1 MFSRDETVNAVLRFY
16 KTVIRHPYLNNST
29 LIVPPVNG
37 WTTINIEGK
46 NETVLDLLCHLPYL
60 CSENV
65 FEELIIHWES
75 IPVCYLDNQDRLLS
89 NPLPAHCIYLARA
102 ESYLGTSLILDT
114 NEGTITEFYH
124 TGSHITVPYE
134 EYEALPE
141 AEKWKAHRTRPTT
154 ELLDNWTQRY
164 EKLVWMLVPNPIRQP
179 VTGRFYSRAVS
190 SAEEEL
196 LVQQGQLEPWHV
208 QDDSSS
214 NDNREESED
223 DREQHKRKRKRKHVV
238 VGLELRL
245 SYIEV
250 AKANLIY
257 AGCLQHI
264 SLPRMAGSLRQ
275 GAM

>member
-1 MFSRDETVNAVLRFY
+1 M
-16 KTVIRHPYLNNST
+16 
-29 LIVPPVNG
+29 
-37 WTTINIEGK
+37 
-46 NETVLDLLCHLPYL
+46 
-60 CSENV
+60 
-65 FEELIIHWES
+65 
-75 IPVCYLDNQDRLLS
+75 
-89 NPLPAHCIYLARA
+89 
-102 ESYLGTSLILDT
+102 ILDT

-196 LVQQGQLEPWHV
+196 LVQQGQLEPWHI

-223 DREQHKRKRKRKHVV
+223 DRERKRKRKHVV
-238 VGLELRL
+238 VGLEVRP

-264 SLPRMAGSLRQ
+264 SLPPMARSLRQ

>member
-1 MFSRDETVNAVLRFY
+1 
-16 KTVIRHPYLNNST
+16 
-29 LIVPPVNG
+29 
-37 WTTINIEGK
+37 
-46 NETVLDLLCHLPYL
+46 
-60 CSENV
+60 
-65 FEELIIHWES
+65 
-75 IPVCYLDNQDRLLS
+75 
-89 NPLPAHCIYLARA
+89 
-102 ESYLGTSLILDT
+102 
-114 NEGTITEFYH
+114 
-124 TGSHITVPYE
+124 
-134 EYEALPE
+134 
-141 AEKWKAHRTRPTT
+141 
-154 ELLDNWTQRY
+154 
-164 EKLVWMLVPNPIRQP
+164 
-179 VTGRFYSRAVS
+179 VS

-196 LVQQGQLEPWHV
+196 LVQQGQLEPWHI